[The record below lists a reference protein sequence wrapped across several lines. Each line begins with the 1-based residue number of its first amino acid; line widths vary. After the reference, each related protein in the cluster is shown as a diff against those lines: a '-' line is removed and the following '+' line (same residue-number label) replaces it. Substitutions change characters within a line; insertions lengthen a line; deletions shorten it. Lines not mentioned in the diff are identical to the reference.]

1 MSHATRTKKAA
12 YADVVGTQKG
22 YRATVRTKDGG
33 FISTAHFNVKHTFT
47 NYGAACDAA
56 YADMKKW
63 LAGFGVS

>member
-1 MSHATRTKKAA
+1 MAATRTKAA
-12 YADVVGTQKG
+12 YAEVVGTQKG

-33 FISTAHFNVKHTFT
+33 FIASTHFNVKPTLT

-56 YADMKKW
+56 YAEMKKW